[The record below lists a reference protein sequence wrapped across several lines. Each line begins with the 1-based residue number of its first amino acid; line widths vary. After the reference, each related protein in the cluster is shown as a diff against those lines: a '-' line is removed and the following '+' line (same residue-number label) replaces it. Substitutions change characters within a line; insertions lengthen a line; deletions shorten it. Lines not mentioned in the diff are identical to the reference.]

1 MHGQDATEERG
12 KRVYLERIK
21 GPEDVKKLSDEQLGP
36 LCEEIRRAILES
48 SAIVGG
54 HVASNLASVEITVA
68 LHRVFD
74 SPADKIVFD
83 VSHQCYAHKMLTGR
97 AGAFLDP
104 KAYEDVSGFTNPRE
118 SAHDH
123 FAVGHTSTAAS
134 LACGMAKARDLLG
147 EKHDVV
153 AVIGDGSLSG
163 GLAFE
168 GLDWA
173 AEQGGN
179 MIFVINDNE
188 WSIAPDAGGLYG
200 CLAELRATGGESQDN
215 YFRSLGLDY
224 RYLEDGH
231 DVLAIESALSDLR
244 GCDHPCVLHIHT
256 KKGRGYAPA
265 ETDPEA
271 WHHVGPFD
279 VATGERRASAA
290 SHAVD
295 EEERDYAQLT
305 GGFLLRRMASDPS
318 LVAIS
323 AATPYIMGFGP
334 ERRAVAGKQFVD
346 VGIAEEHAVTYATAL
361 AASGARP
368 VLGVYGTFLQRAFDE
383 LMHDAALNDAP
394 LTILVFG
401 CSVFGT
407 SDATHLGFFD
417 IPMLGCVP
425 GLTYLAP
432 TCAEEYL
439 SMLDWSLSREGA
451 AAHGA
456 VAIRVPAASL
466 VNRPSFAPLADYSSA
481 PLDAGDV
488 PAHARAA
495 LLALGDF
502 YPLGEESVRALAARG
517 IDVALANP
525 RCANKVDVDGLLAL
539 VDKGIELFVTLE
551 DGCVDGGW
559 GERVARA
566 LGGSGDVRV
575 RTLGLPKAFA
585 DRYDA
590 AELLA
595 ASGLTP
601 QAVADLVEAELAS

>member
-1 MHGQDATEERG
+1 M
-12 KRVYLERIK
+12 YLEHIQ
-21 GPEDVKKLSDEQLGP
+21 GPEDVKKLATDQLAP
-36 LCEEIRRAILES
+36 LCDEIRRAILDS

-54 HVASNLASVEITVA
+54 HVASNLASVELTVA

-97 AGAFLDP
+97 AAAFLDP
-104 KAYEDVSGFTNPRE
+104 MSYEDVSGFTNPRE
-118 SAHDH
+118 SEHDH
-123 FAVGHTSTAAS
+123 FSVGHTSTAAS
-134 LACGMAKARDLLG
+134 LACGLAKARDLVG
-147 EKHDVV
+147 GDHNVV

-188 WSIAPDAGGLYG
+188 WSIAPDAGGLYRS
-200 CLAELRATGGESQDN
+200 LAELRQTQGKAPDN

-224 RYLEDGH
+224 RYLADGH
-231 DVLAIESALSDLR
+231 DVLALEQALFELR
-244 GCDHPCVLHIHT
+244 GIDHPCVLHIHT
-256 KKGRGYAPA
+256 QKGRGYAPA
-265 ETDPEA
+265 EADPEG

-279 VATGERRASAA
+279 VVSGTKRRASAA
-290 SHAVD
+290 PHAID

-305 GGFLLRRMASDPS
+305 GGFLLRRMAADPS
-318 LVAIS
+318 VVAIS

-334 ERRAVAGKQFVD
+334 ERREAAGKQFVD

-361 AASGARP
+361 AAAGARP

-383 LMHDAALNDAP
+383 LMHDAGLNAALV
-394 LTILVFG
+394 TILVFG
-401 CSVFGT
+401 CSVYGT

-439 SMLDWSLSREGA
+439 SMLDWSLSRKGESARGP
-451 AAHGA
+451 

-466 VNRPSFAPLADYSSA
+466 VNRPSFAPLDDYASPAADVCGA
-481 PLDAGDV
+481 AG
-488 PAHARAA
+488 ARAA
-495 LLALGDF
+495 ILALGDF
-502 YPLGEESVRALAARG
+502 YPLGKKACRELSARG
-517 IDVALANP
+517 VECALVNP
-525 RCANKVDVDGLLAL
+525 RCANAVDGRALASL
-539 VDKGIELFVTLE
+539 ADGGCELFATLE
-551 DGCVDGGW
+551 DGCVDGGF
-559 GERVARA
+559 GARVAQA
-566 LGGSGDVRV
+566 LADRGDVRV
-575 RTLGLPKAFA
+575 RALGLPKAFA

-590 AELLA
+590 SGLLA
-595 ASGLTP
+595 SCGLTP
-601 QAVADLVEAELAS
+601 EAIADLVESELAG

>member
-1 MHGQDATEERG
+1 M
-12 KRVYLERIK
+12 YLEQIQ
-21 GPEDVKKLSDEQLGP
+21 GPADVKKLNEDQLRP
-36 LCEEIRRAILES
+36 LCEEIRQAILDS
-48 SAIVGG
+48 SAAVGG
-54 HVASNLASVEITVA
+54 HVASNLAAVELTVA

-74 SPADKIVFD
+74 SPTDKIVFD

-97 AGAFLDP
+97 AEAFLNP
-104 KAYEDVSGFTNPRE
+104 RAYEDVSGFTNPRE

-134 LACGMAKARDLLG
+134 LACGLAKARDLLG
-147 EKHDVV
+147 QSHNVI
-153 AVIGDGSLSG
+153 AIIGDGSLSG

-200 CLAELRATGGESQDN
+200 CLAELRATGGQAQDN

-231 DVLAIESALSDLR
+231 DVLAIEQALRDLR
-244 GCDHPCVLHIHT
+244 GCDRPCVLHVHT
-256 KKGRGYAPA
+256 RKGQGYAPA
-265 ETDPEA
+265 EDDPEG

-279 VATGERRASAA
+279 VVSGKKRASSAP
-290 SHAVD
+290 HAVD

-305 GGFLLRRMASDPS
+305 GGYLLRRMAEDRSV
-318 LVAIS
+318 VAIS

-334 ERRAVAGKQFVD
+334 ERRAAAGKQFVD
-346 VGIAEEHAVTYATAL
+346 VGIAEEHAVTYATSL
-361 AASGARP
+361 AQAGARP

-439 SMLDWSLSREGA
+439 TMLDWSLSREGE
-451 AAHGA
+451 AAHGP

-466 VNRPSFAPLADYSSA
+466 VNRPSFAPLSDYA
-481 PLDAGDV
+481 TPGLDVAINPAG
-488 PAHARAA
+488 ARAA
-495 LLALGDF
+495 ILALGDI
-502 YPLGEESVRALAARG
+502 YPIAEDAVRTLASRG
-517 IDVALANP
+517 VDVALANP
-525 RCANKVDVDGLLAL
+525 RCANKIDVNGLMKLADAG
-539 VDKGIELFVTLE
+539 VELIVTLE
-551 DGCVDGGW
+551 DGCVDGGF
-559 GERVARA
+559 GSRVASALSGRA
-566 LGGSGDVRV
+566 DVRV

-590 AELLA
+590 DELLA
-595 ASGLTP
+595 ASGLD
-601 QAVADLVEAELAS
+601 AESVAALVERGLLS

>member
-1 MHGQDATEERG
+1 M
-12 KRVYLERIK
+12 YLEQIE
-21 GPEDVKKLSDEQLGP
+21 GPQDVKKLTDEQLGP
-36 LCEEIRRAILES
+36 LCEEIRRAILDS

-54 HVASNLASVEITVA
+54 HVASNLAAVELTVA

-97 AGAFLDP
+97 AAAFLDP
-104 KAYEDVSGFTNPRE
+104 TAYEDVSGFTNPRE
-118 SAHDH
+118 SVHDH

-134 LACGMAKARDLLG
+134 LACGLAKARDLLG

-200 CLAELRATGGESQDN
+200 CLAELRATGGQAKDN

-231 DVLAIESALSDLR
+231 DVLAVERALADLR
-244 GCDHPCVLHIHT
+244 GIDHPSVLHIHT
-256 KKGRGYAPA
+256 EKGRGYAPA
-265 ETDPEA
+265 EADPEG

-279 VATGERRASAA
+279 VADGKRRASSS
-290 SHAVD
+290 SHAID

-305 GGFLLRRMASDPS
+305 GGFLQRRMAADPS

-334 ERRAVAGKQFVD
+334 ERRAAAGRQFVD

-361 AASGARP
+361 ARAGANP

-383 LMHDAALNDAP
+383 LMHDAALNAAP

-439 SMLDWSLSREGA
+439 SMLDWSVSRGGEG
-451 AAHGA
+451 GP

-466 VNRPSFAPLADYSSA
+466 VNRPSFAPLVDYSS
-481 PLDAGDV
+481 PSLDVSAKPEG
-488 PAHARAA
+488 ARAA

-502 YPLGEESVRALAARG
+502 YPLGEDARRALSARG
-517 IDVALANP
+517 IDVMLANP
-525 RCANKVDVDGLLAL
+525 RCANKVDAEALLSLAKDG
-539 VDKGIELFVTLE
+539 VELFVTLE
-551 DGCVDGGW
+551 DGCVDGGF
-559 GERVARA
+559 GTRVAQSLAERP
-566 LGGSGDVRV
+566 DVRV

-590 AELLA
+590 EELLGRC
-595 ASGLTP
+595 GLTP
-601 QAVADLVEAELAS
+601 QAIASLVESDLAR

>member
-1 MHGQDATEERG
+1 M
-12 KRVYLERIK
+12 YLERIK
-21 GPEDVKKLSDEQLGP
+21 GPEDVKKLSEDQLGA
-36 LCEEIRRAILES
+36 LCEEIRHAILES
-48 SAIVGG
+48 SAVVGG
-54 HVASNLASVEITVA
+54 HVASNLACVELTVA

-97 AGAFLDP
+97 AEAFLNP

-118 SAHDH
+118 SEHDH

-134 LACGMAKARDLLG
+134 LACGLAKARDLLG
-147 EKHDVV
+147 QHHDVV

-200 CLAELRATGGESQDN
+200 CLAELRATGGQAKDN

-224 RYLEDGH
+224 RYLEGGH
-231 DVLAIESALSDLR
+231 DVLAIERALADLR

-256 KKGRGYAPA
+256 KKGLGYAPA
-265 ETDPEA
+265 EGDPEA

-290 SHAVD
+290 SHAID

-305 GGFLLRRMASDPS
+305 GGFLLRRMTADPS

-334 ERRAVAGKQFVD
+334 ERRAAAGKQFVD

-361 AASGARP
+361 AAAGARP

-383 LMHDAALNDAP
+383 LMHDAALNAAP

-401 CSVFGT
+401 CSAYGT

-439 SMLDWSLSREGA
+439 TMLDWSLSRDGEA
-451 AAHGA
+451 ARGPI
-456 VAIRVPAASL
+456 AIRVPAASL
-466 VNRPSFAPLADYSSA
+466 VNRPSFAPLADYSSPAIGVAHA
-481 PLDAGDV
+481 PAG
-488 PAHARAA
+488 ARAA
-495 LLALGDF
+495 VLALGDF
-502 YPLGEESVRALAARG
+502 YPLGEDAVRTLAARG
-517 IDVALANP
+517 IDIVLANP
-525 RCANKVDVDGLLAL
+525 RCANKIDVDGLLGLA
-539 VDKGIELFVTLE
+539 DKGVELFVTLE
-551 DGCVDGGW
+551 DGCADGGY
-559 GERVARA
+559 GSRVAAA
-566 LGGSGDVRV
+566 LSCRKDVRV

-590 AELLA
+590 EELLG
-595 ASGLTP
+595 SCGITP
-601 QAVADLVEAELAS
+601 DAVADLVEGELAS

>member
-1 MHGQDATEERG
+1 M
-12 KRVYLERIK
+12 YLEQIN
-21 GPEDVKKLSDEQLGP
+21 GPEDVKRLSEDELGP
-36 LCEEIRRAILES
+36 LCGEIRRAILDS
-48 SAIVGG
+48 SAAVGG
-54 HVASNLASVEITVA
+54 HVASNLAAVEITVA

-74 SPADKIVFD
+74 SPTDKIVFD

-97 AGAFLDP
+97 AEAFLNP

-134 LACGMAKARDLLG
+134 LACGLAKARDLLG
-147 EKHDVV
+147 QSHDVV

-179 MIFVINDNE
+179 MIFVVNDNE

-200 CLAELRATGGESQDN
+200 CLAELRKTHGAARDN

-224 RYLEDGH
+224 RYLADGH
-231 DVLAIESALSDLR
+231 DVLAIEQALRELR
-244 GCDHPCVLHIHT
+244 GCDHPCVLHVHT
-256 KKGRGYAPA
+256 RKGQGYAPA
-265 ETDPEA
+265 EADPEG
-271 WHHVGPFD
+271 WHHVGRFD
-279 VATGERRASAA
+279 VSTGQKHASSAP
-290 SHAVD
+290 HAVD

-305 GGFLLRRMASDPS
+305 GGYLLRRMAEDDSV
-318 LVAIS
+318 VAIS

-334 ERRAVAGKQFVD
+334 ERRAAAGKQFVD

-361 AASGARP
+361 AQAGARP

-439 SMLDWSLSREGA
+439 TMLDWSLSRGSEARGP
-451 AAHGA
+451 

-466 VNRPSFAPLADYSSA
+466 VNRPAFAPLADYA
-481 PLDAGDV
+481 EPALDVALRPAG
-488 PAHARAA
+488 ARAA
-495 LLALGDF
+495 LLALGDI
-502 YPLGEESVRALAARG
+502 YPIAEEAVRLLASRG

-525 RCANKVDVDGLLAL
+525 RCANRLDVEGLRALADAG
-539 VDKGIELFVTLE
+539 VELFVSLE
-551 DGCVDGGW
+551 DGCVDGGF
-559 GERVARA
+559 GSRVASA
-566 LGGSGDVRV
+566 LSGCGDVRV

-590 AELLA
+590 DELLA
-595 ASGLTP
+595 ASGLDVES
-601 QAVADLVEAELAS
+601 VASLVERELGR

>member
-1 MHGQDATEERG
+1 M
-12 KRVYLERIK
+12 YLEQIE
-21 GPEDVKKLSDEQLGP
+21 GPQDVKKLTDDQLGP
-36 LCEEIRRAILES
+36 LCEEIRRAILDS

-54 HVASNLASVEITVA
+54 HVASNLAAVELTVA

-97 AGAFLDP
+97 AAAFLDP
-104 KAYEDVSGFTNPRE
+104 TAYEDVSGFTNPRE
-118 SAHDH
+118 SVHDH

-134 LACGMAKARDLLG
+134 LACGLAKARDLL
-147 EKHDVV
+147 EQHHDVV

-188 WSIAPDAGGLYG
+188 WSIASDAGGLYG

-224 RYLEDGH
+224 RYLEGGH
-231 DVLAIESALSDLR
+231 DVLAIERALADLR
-244 GCDHPCVLHIHT
+244 GIDHPSVLHIHT
-256 KKGRGYAPA
+256 EKGRGYAPA
-265 ETDPEA
+265 EADPEG

-279 VATGERRASAA
+279 VADGKRRASSA
-290 SHAVD
+290 SHAID

-305 GGFLLRRMASDPS
+305 GGFLQRRMAADPS

-334 ERRAVAGKQFVD
+334 ERRAAAGKQFVD

-361 AASGARP
+361 ARAGANP

-383 LMHDAALNDAP
+383 LMHDAALNAAP

-439 SMLDWSLSREGA
+439 SMLDWSVSRGGEG
-451 AAHGA
+451 GP

-466 VNRPSFAPLADYSSA
+466 VNRPSFAPLGDYSS
-481 PLDAGDV
+481 PSLDVSAKPAG
-488 PAHARAA
+488 ARAA

-502 YPLGEESVRALAARG
+502 YPLGEDARRALSARG

-525 RCANKVDVDGLLAL
+525 RCANKVDAEALLSLADDG
-539 VDKGIELFVTLE
+539 VELFVTLE
-551 DGCVDGGW
+551 DGCVDGGF
-559 GERVARA
+559 GARVAQA
-566 LGGSGDVRV
+566 LAACPDVRV
-575 RTLGLPKAFA
+575 RALGLPKAFA

-590 AELLA
+590 EELLA
-595 ASGLTP
+595 RCGLTP
-601 QAVADLVEAELAS
+601 QAIAVLVESDLAH